1 MVSETVAYV
10 CELIQEVVAPLFAG
24 GIAEKRVEI
33 RKAATAIAGELS
45 RFEKLLETS
54 PWLFG
59 YSISEADISVFPWIQ
74 SLLRAA
80 GKDEAKSLEL
90 SFLRFE
96 ARYPHI
102 ALWVQRIEQISG
114 YERTYPSHWR

>member
-102 ALWVQRIEQISG
+102 AL
-114 YERTYPSHWR
+114 